1 MGINA
6 VPIWRQGNES
16 FLKRK
21 FYLNTMKEESF
32 KNMNENAYRIAY
44 LIAGFI
50 RKTLTET
57 EHDELDEWVES
68 SDDNMLL
75 FEELTDQKNIEANLA
90 LMDKTRTEETLQLTK
105 KQIEFIPE
113 HRNLKTKKWFY
124 SIAASVVFLIAAFG
138 IYKIINNKQSKQ
150 TSIAKLDQTEI
161 QPGGNK
167 ATLTLSNGS
176 VIELI
181 STPNGIIKGDN
192 GTIINKSKDGEILY
206 NDNGVSNSISSDNI
220 LTTPKGGQYKVQLP
234 DGSQVWLNAS
244 STLKYPTAFATSERI
259 VELSGE
265 SYFEIAKD
273 KTKPFKVKLAD
284 GSEVKVLG
292 THFNVMAYENEK
304 SKDVTLLEGSVEI
317 KKGNFEQNLTP
328 GQQGRIISSKI
339 ILVNS
344 ADTDEVTGWKNGQ
357 FIFHDSDIQAIMRQ
371 VARWYDV
378 DIKYETANTQHFN
391 ATISR
396 NEPVL
401 KLLHILEE
409 TGQIH
414 FKTENKT
421 IYVLP

>member
-1 MGINA
+1 
-6 VPIWRQGNES
+6 
-16 FLKRK
+16 
-21 FYLNTMKEESF
+21 MKEELF
-32 KNMNENAYRIAY
+32 KNMDQNAHRISY

-50 RKTLTET
+50 RKALTEA
-57 EHDELDEWVES
+57 EHDELDVWVES
-68 SDDNMLL
+68 SDENMLL
-75 FEELTDQKNIEANLA
+75 FEELTDEKNIEANLA
-90 LMDKTRTEETLQLTK
+90 WMDKTSTEKNLELTK
-105 KQIEFIPE
+105 KKIEFTPE
-113 HRNLKTKKWFY
+113 HKNLKTKNWFY
-124 SIAASVVFLIAAFG
+124 SIAASVILLIAAFG
-138 IYKIINNKQSKQ
+138 IYKIINYKQSKQ
-150 TSIAKLDQTEI
+150 TSIAKIDQTEI

-176 VIELI
+176 VIDLI

-206 NDNGVSNSISSDNI
+206 NDNDASSIASDNI
-220 LTTPKGGQYKVQLP
+220 LSTPKGGQYKVQLP
-234 DGSQVWLNAS
+234 DGSQVWLNAAS
-244 STLKYPTAFATSERI
+244 SLKYPTAFATSERI

-265 SYFEIAKD
+265 GYFEIEKN

-292 THFNVMAYENEK
+292 THFNIIAYENEK
-304 SKDVTLLEGSVEI
+304 SKEVTLLEGSVEI
-317 KKGNFEQNLTP
+317 TKGNNQQNLTP

-339 ILVNS
+339 ILVS
-344 ADTDEVTGWKNGQ
+344 AADTEQVTGWKNGQ
-357 FIFHDSDIQAIMRQ
+357 FIFHDADIQSIMRQ

-378 DIKYETANTQHFN
+378 DIKYETVNAQHFN

-396 NEPVL
+396 KEPVL

-414 FKTENKT
+414 FKTEKKI

>member
-1 MGINA
+1 
-6 VPIWRQGNES
+6 
-16 FLKRK
+16 
-21 FYLNTMKEESF
+21 MKEESF

-50 RKTLTET
+50 RKTLTEA
-57 EHDELDEWVES
+57 EHDELDAWVES
-68 SDDNMLL
+68 SDENMLL
-75 FEELTDQKNIEANLA
+75 FEELTDEKNIEANLA
-90 LMDKTRTEETLQLTK
+90 WMDKTSTEKNLESTK
-105 KQIEFIPE
+105 KQIEFTPE
-113 HRNLKTKKWFY
+113 HKNLKTKKWFY
-124 SIAASVVFLIAAFG
+124 SIAASVILLVAAFA
-138 IYKIINNKQSKQ
+138 IYKIINNKQSKE
-150 TSIAKLDQTEI
+150 TSIAKSDQTGI

-176 VIELI
+176 VIDLTN
-181 STPNGIIKGDN
+181 TPNGLIKGAN

-206 NDNGVSNSISSDNI
+206 NDSAGRNSEANYNT
-220 LTTPKGGQYKVQLP
+220 LTTPKGGQYKVQLS
-234 DGSQVWLNAS
+234 DGSQVWLNAAS
-244 STLKYPTAFATSERI
+244 SLKYPTAFATSERI
-259 VELSGE
+259 VELKGE
-265 SYFEIAKD
+265 GYFEISKD

-292 THFNVMAYENEK
+292 THFNIMAYENEN

-317 KKGNFEQNLTP
+317 TKGNNEQNLTP

-339 ILVNS
+339 ILVNA
-344 ADTDEVTGWKNGQ
+344 ADTNQVTGWKNGQ
-357 FIFHDSDIQAIMRQ
+357 FIFHDADIQSIMKQ

-378 DIKYETANTQHFN
+378 DIKYETTNTQHFN

-401 KLLHILEE
+401 RLLHILEE

-414 FKTENKT
+414 FKTENKI

>member
-1 MGINA
+1 
-6 VPIWRQGNES
+6 
-16 FLKRK
+16 
-21 FYLNTMKEESF
+21 MKEELF

-50 RKTLTET
+50 RKTLTEA
-57 EHDELDEWVES
+57 EHDELDAWVES
-68 SDDNMLL
+68 SDENMLL
-75 FEELTDQKNIEANLA
+75 FEELTDEKNIEANLA
-90 LMDKTRTEETLQLTK
+90 WMDKTSTEKNLESTK
-105 KQIEFIPE
+105 KQIEFTPE
-113 HRNLKTKKWFY
+113 HKNLKTKKWFY
-124 SIAASVVFLIAAFG
+124 SVAASVILLVAAFG
-138 IYKIINNKQSKQ
+138 IYKIINNKQSKE
-150 TSIAKLDQTEI
+150 TSIAKNDQTGI

-176 VIELI
+176 VIDLTN
-181 STPNGIIKGDN
+181 TPNGLIKGAN

-206 NDNGVSNSISSDNI
+206 NDSGTINSAANYNI

-234 DGSQVWLNAS
+234 DGSHIWLNAES
-244 STLKYPTAFATSERI
+244 SLKYPTVFANSERI
-259 VELSGE
+259 VELNGE
-265 SYFEIAKD
+265 GYFEIAKD

-292 THFNVMAYENEK
+292 THFNIMAYENEN

-317 KKGNFEQNLTP
+317 TKGNDEQNLTP

-339 ILVNS
+339 ILVNA
-344 ADTDEVTGWKNGQ
+344 ADTNQVTGWKNGQ
-357 FIFHDSDIQAIMRQ
+357 FIFHDADIQSIMRQ

-378 DIKYETANTQHFN
+378 DIKYETTNTQHFN

-401 KLLHILEE
+401 RLLHILEE

-414 FKTENKT
+414 FKTENKI

>member
-1 MGINA
+1 
-6 VPIWRQGNES
+6 
-16 FLKRK
+16 
-21 FYLNTMKEESF
+21 MKQQAF
-32 KNMNENAYRIAY
+32 KDMNEGAYRIAY
-44 LIAGFI
+44 LIAGYI
-50 RKTLTET
+50 RGTITEP
-57 EHDELDEWVES
+57 EHDELDKWVEA
-68 SDDNMLL
+68 SDENMLL
-75 FEELTDQKNIEANLA
+75 FEELTDEKNIEANLEW
-90 LMDKTRTEETLQLTK
+90 MDKVTTEKKLELTK
-105 KQIEFIPE
+105 KKIEFAQ
-113 HRNLKTKKWFY
+113 HHYNLKTKKWFY
-124 SIAASVVFLIAAFG
+124 SIAASILFLIAAFG
-138 IYKIINNKQSKQ
+138 IYKIINTKQSKQ
-150 TSIAKLDQTEI
+150 TSIAKNDQNGI

-176 VIELI
+176 VIDLV
-181 STPNGIIKGDN
+181 STPNGFIKGDD

-206 NDNGVSNSISSDNI
+206 KDSAVSNSSASYNI

-234 DGSQVWLNAS
+234 DGSQVWLNAAS
-244 STLKYPTAFATSERI
+244 SLKYPTAFGTSERI
-259 VELSGE
+259 VELKGE
-265 SYFEIAKD
+265 GYFEIAKD

-292 THFNVMAYENEK
+292 THFNIMAYENEK
-304 SKDVTLLEGSVEI
+304 SKDVTLLEGRVEI
-317 KKGNFEQNLTP
+317 TKGINEQSLAP

-344 ADTDEVTGWKNGQ
+344 VDTDQVIGWKNGQ
-357 FIFHDSDIQAIMRQ
+357 FIFQDADIQSIMRQ

-378 DIKYETANTQHFN
+378 DIKYETTNTQHFN

-401 KLLHILEE
+401 RLLHILEE

>member
-1 MGINA
+1 
-6 VPIWRQGNES
+6 
-16 FLKRK
+16 
-21 FYLNTMKEESF
+21 MKAEPF
-32 KNMNENAYRIAY
+32 KNMDENAYRIAY

-50 RKTLTET
+50 RKALTEA
-57 EHDELDEWVES
+57 EHDELDAWVES
-68 SDDNMLL
+68 SDENMLL
-75 FEELTDQKNIEANLA
+75 FEELTDEKNIEANLA
-90 LMDKTRTEETLQLTK
+90 WMDKTSTEKNLELTK
-105 KQIEFIPE
+105 KEIEFSLE
-113 HRNLKTKKWFY
+113 HKNLKTKKWFY
-124 SIAASVVFLIAAFG
+124 SIAASVILLIAAFG

-150 TSIAKLDQTEI
+150 TSIAKIDQTES

-176 VIELI
+176 VIDLI

-206 NDNGVSNSISSDNI
+206 NDNDDSNSIASDNI

-234 DGSQVWLNAS
+234 DGSQVWLNAAS
-244 STLKYPTAFATSERI
+244 SLKYPTAFATSERI
-259 VELSGE
+259 VELNGE
-265 SYFEIAKD
+265 GYFEIAKD
-273 KTKPFKVKLAD
+273 RTKPFKVKLED

-292 THFNVMAYENEK
+292 THFNIMAYENEE
-304 SKDVTLLEGSVEI
+304 SKDVTLLEGSVAI
-317 KKGNFEQNLTP
+317 TKGNNQQNLTP

-344 ADTDEVTGWKNGQ
+344 VDTDQVTGWKNGQ
-357 FIFHDSDIQAIMRQ
+357 FIFHDADIQSIMRQ

-378 DIKYETANTQHFN
+378 DIKYETTNTQHFN

-396 NEPVL
+396 KEPVL

-414 FKTENKT
+414 FKTENKI